1 MSMYSTLQSDRVSPM
16 TLRRLR
22 QRQTERMQQTH
33 GCILRTRHGEKSAED
48 ESVTGDADG
57 DGNEE
62 GRREEDGNE

>member
-1 MSMYSTLQSDRVSPM
+1 M